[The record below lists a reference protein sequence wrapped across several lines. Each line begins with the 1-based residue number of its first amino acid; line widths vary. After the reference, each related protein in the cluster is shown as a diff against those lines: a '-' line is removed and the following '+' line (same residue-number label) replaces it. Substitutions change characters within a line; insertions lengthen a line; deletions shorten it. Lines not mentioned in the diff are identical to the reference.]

1 VNSIGVMY
9 AREVVFSCVEY
20 AVRNSTRRIECVVI
34 PFPTATLITRGSPRA
49 HLQIKDALGVE
60 SPRGT
65 ELRTRMVTNTAGETL
80 RNNMRH

>member
-1 VNSIGVMY
+1 MGLVISIGVMY
-9 AREVVFSCVEY
+9 AREVVLSCVDMRLGIALDEL
-20 AVRNSTRRIECVVI
+20 CVVLFLPQPI
-34 PFPTATLITRGSPRA
+34 NTT